1 MINDLSF
8 CVSGGDETISGEI
21 IEKAYA
27 LNYNNIFTFGICA
40 LQELDKEV
48 QEEKTKVSTL
58 ETQYNTLETQYNTLE
73 TQYNT
78 LETQYNTLQSQYNDL
93 LSRVSALENSS

>member
-21 IEKAYA
+21 IEKPYA

-40 LQELDKEV
+40 LQEVDSQLQAEKE
-48 QEEKTKVSTL
+48 KVSTL
-58 ETQYNTLETQYNTLE
+58 ETK
-73 TQYNT
+73 
-78 LETQYNTLQSQYNDL
+78 YNDL
-93 LSRVSALENSS
+93 LARIEALENK